1 MSWEFSDVTFGAGS
15 RVPVGMGYNYKV
27 GDVLVCR
34 LYNISKEYYDFLETM
49 DDASSAA
56 SNPIARP
63 ARIISNVTGGF
74 GIFTA
79 VTYEEKIVV
88 KKKDTVFKLNENN
101 VIDFFYRYKETLT
114 ETKVRLETSFG
125 NIVIDLYDNVPY
137 HKANFIFLAKEGY
150 FNNTYFH
157 RVVKGFIIQ
166 GGNADNKETA
176 DKRRAIGRYLLPP
189 DTKKGH
195 AHHRG
200 VISMPSSEN
209 DNPHKLASPYE
220 FFIVVTDPGS
230 YHLDGDYTPF
240 GEVIVGMD
248 VVDKINQQAV
258 EAGDWPV
265 QNIYI
270 YKAVAF

>member
-1 MSWEFSDVTFGAGS
+1 MSNTKLLFQICLGLIILMGS
-15 RVPVGMGYNYKV
+15 CNSEKKPHNTSQNKANLTNEKQAIKDSV
-27 GDVLVCR
+27 
-34 LYNISKEYYDFLETM
+34 
-49 DDASSAA
+49 
-56 SNPIARP
+56 
-63 ARIISNVTGGF
+63 
-74 GIFTA
+74 
-79 VTYEEKIVV
+79 YEEKIVV

-101 VIDFFYRYKETLT
+101 VIDFFYRYKEALT

-240 GEVIVGMD
+240 GEVIEGME

-258 EAGDWPV
+258 EAGDWPL